1 MALPIPPRS
10 RRSSLLPGSDL
21 PTPSTR
27 HPSSFRVR
35 DIHRDVPSIAGAIT
49 SGDRQRKRS
58 TYATRDSDG
67 PTNRGIAL
75 GVVNSKAINVVA
87 LVLKVTIVFASIRLL
102 IKFVL
107 LLRTSW
113 IIIISVKLSRQ
124 ENARI
129 RENPFFLKKKRTPPG
144 GRDTY
149 ILRKRD
155 VGRTSERI

>member
-1 MALPIPPRS
+1 MPALAPRTWPYLFLFARGGARFFLDPTYPPLPRVIPPRS
-10 RRSSLLPGSDL
+10 Y
-21 PTPSTR
+21 
-27 HPSSFRVR
+27 RVR

-49 SGDRQRKRS
+49 SGDRRRKRS

-129 RENPFFLKKKRTPPG
+129 RENPFFFKKKNSAR
-144 GRDTY
+144 RETY
-149 ILRKRD
+149 LHFAK
-155 VGRTSERI
+155 T